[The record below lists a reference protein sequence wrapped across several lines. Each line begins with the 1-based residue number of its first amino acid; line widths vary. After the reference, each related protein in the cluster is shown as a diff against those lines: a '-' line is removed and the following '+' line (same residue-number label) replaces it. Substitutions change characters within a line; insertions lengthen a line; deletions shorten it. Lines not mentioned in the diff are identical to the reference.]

1 VKLSVS
7 KGEKIEIQK
16 MLLDMDKGSP
26 SLDIR
31 NATVGMSGPVSGFP
45 GYSYVRTPWNP
56 PPRCCEPQGRGSPM
70 KSPGRILAG
79 YFYPPLG
86 LISTSNKS
94 DKSDGV
100 GATQRRNL

>member
-1 VKLSVS
+1 VHGFLAVKLSVS

-45 GYSYVRTPWNP
+45 GCFVRSDTLESSAAVLRTP
-56 PPRCCEPQGRGSPM
+56 RERLSYEI
-70 KSPGRILAG
+70 PGADFGWIFLSSLG
-79 YFYPPLG
+79 THIYF
-86 LISTSNKS
+86 KQ
-94 DKSDGV
+94 V
-100 GATQRRNL
+100 